1 MPTTATTNGACRGRC
16 GWCRAAAGRGLSA
29 SLTPSYGADPGGSER
44 LWTLPDAHA
53 LAANEDAPLSS
64 RLDAEVGY
72 GLGGPAGLG
81 TLTPYAGL
89 GLAGDDART
98 WRAGAR
104 WSIAPDVSLN
114 LEGTL
119 SESANDDAPEHGV
132 MLRSAVRW

>member
-1 MPTTATTNGACRGRC
+1 MSVRSSAAYRANRIFPHRIRG
-16 GWCRAAAGRGLSA
+16 
-29 SLTPSYGADPGGSER
+29 P
-44 LWTLPDAHA
+44 AHA
-53 LAANEDAPLSS
+53 LSVSGSRITLPKQDAGSHAGIPGLFR
-64 RLDAEVGY
+64 RLRLEIGY

-81 TLTPYAGL
+81 TLTPYAAL

-104 WSIAPDVSLN
+104 WSIAPDAALG

-119 SESANDDAPEHGV
+119 SESANDNAPEHGV